1 MLTPHVFI
9 QSHSVHCLMLLYF
22 QVLFCK
28 YGVLE
33 AMRSGKGFID
43 FSTMDGETLNDAD
56 EVSVINFLTED
67 KLCDFSS

>member
-1 MLTPHVFI
+1 MLTPHVII
-9 QSHSVHCLMLLYF
+9 QLDSVHYFVLLYF

-56 EVSVINFLTED
+56 EVCVINFLTED